1 MQFELGVEF
10 VACTCGTCHVV
21 FALERGFFD
30 ARVADHG
37 FFRCPNGCQ
46 MRFSQETP
54 EEVRIRQLERD
65 SAAQG
70 AALVAER
77 TENTRL
83 RATIAES
90 LTGPTTVREEQ

>member
-10 VACTCGTCHVV
+10 VVSTCPTCHVV

-30 ARVADHG
+30 ARVADHR
-37 FFRCPNGCQ
+37 FFWCPNAHQ
-46 MRFSQETP
+46 MQFSQETP

-77 TENTRL
+77 RENERL
-83 RATIAES
+83 LATIADG
-90 LTGPTTVREEQ
+90 LAGPVTLKENG